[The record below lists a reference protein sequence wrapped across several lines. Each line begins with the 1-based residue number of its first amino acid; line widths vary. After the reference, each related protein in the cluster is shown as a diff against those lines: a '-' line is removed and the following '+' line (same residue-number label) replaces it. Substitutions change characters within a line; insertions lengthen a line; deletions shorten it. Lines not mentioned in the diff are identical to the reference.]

1 MKGPAPKPAGLRQ
14 RHNRTST
21 RSLLPAEDATAEVE
35 IPALP
40 PIRGRQ
46 KWHVM
51 VLQWWEAV
59 WRSPMAGEYLMADR
73 EALFLLARL
82 HQDFWTAK
90 DGRSRQGFAA
100 EIRQQGVRF
109 GLSPID
115 RRRLQ
120 WEVEK
125 GEQAADQ
132 TETRK
137 RRKEVAKAERSDP
150 RDVLKVV

>member
-1 MKGPAPKPAGLRQ
+1 MPGPLPKPAGLRQ
-14 RHNRTST
+14 RQNKTST
-21 RSLLPAEDATAEVE
+21 RAILPTEAASAEGEV
-35 IPALP
+35 PPLP
-40 PIRGRQ
+40 ELGGRA
-46 KWHVM
+46 KWHTM
-51 VLQWWEAV
+51 VARWWDAV
-59 WRSPMAGEYLMADR
+59 WKSPMASEYLSADK
-73 EALFLLARL
+73 EALFVLARL

-90 DGRSRQGFAA
+90 GRKDRQQAAA

-125 GEQAADQ
+125 GEQAAERV
-132 TETRK
+132 ETRR
-137 RRKEVAKAERSDP
+137 RRKDVAGRDP